1 MSSDPEIID
10 RPYARAVGDQNI
22 FCPNTNDILQPD
34 IVVVISKT
42 PQRLLARMAVDAVL
56 SICTKP
62 GVGARAADMDIL
74 TLCDDD
80 CPGLVA
86 AIKICII
93 TVIGWI

>member
-10 RPYARAVGDQNI
+10 GPYARAVGDQNI

-34 IVVVISKT
+34 IIVVIAKT

-56 SICTKP
+56 SICTEP
-62 GVGARAADMDIL
+62 GVGTGAADMDIL

-86 AIKICII
+86 AAETCTIA
-93 TVIGWI
+93 VIDWI